1 MMMKKNTIQ
10 GYLGGGYV
18 QPLGYQRGGRTNQ
31 LMARISAMRKQRA
44 GQDAIADATA
54 SAQSAK
60 NKILG
65 YGKGLA
71 SLAGLA
77 APLVANAILPGSGLL
92 AGAVGKGLVAGGMGA
107 LGRFT
112 GEKLG
117 EKLSDAPD
125 APDPGTWGQKQ
136 LDEIKDYRA
145 GLRDDSL
152 ERSLASGAVAGVTA
166 GVKAADI
173 GTKLKKLK
181 DAEEVSNV
189 AEVTGALPE
198 GGFKSAL
205 GFNPSGEG
213 GLTVGLG
220 EFTPKNA
227 AGMAGYSKGF
237 SFGDL
242 SQANLMDENIKPFG
256 EFTYNEGGNYAMSD
270 LMDEY
275 DKLNLQKGG
284 MINGYQTG
292 GLSSLMRSFGG
303 EGNILETPDVDM
315 PSYSPENLV
324 QSGADFSDIYD
335 KGVSQDSSILKAIQ
349 ELNQM
354 NVDEAEDRYQQ
365 SLVDMDKGDLKS
377 LQQLT
382 KQVKNVARP
391 DTPYYYTDTGEV
403 DIPRQMKSRF
413 MNQPEKLEP
422 MMNPFTGEELGEAP
436 VSGMGNMNT
445 LGNPYKDILEL
456 LEEKRG
462 GAEMF
467 RQNLITNPE
476 SDAFGN
482 ELYTMERR
490 RDILDML
497 GEGNQ
502 MGGMIDGYMGGG
514 MMNKYMKGGMTPK
527 RKNYRGG
534 GLISMMPFNRR
545 IV

>member
-18 QPLGYQRGGRTNQ
+18 QPLGYQRGGRANQ

-92 AGAVGKGLVAGGMGA
+92 AGAVGKGLVAGGLGA

-166 GVKAADI
+166 GVGD
-173 GTKLKKLK
+173 KLKTLK
-181 DAEEVSNV
+181 DAKEVSKV
-189 AEVTGALPE
+189 TEATGALPE

-256 EFTYNEGGNYAMSD
+256 EFIHNQSDYAMGD
-270 LMDEY
+270 LY
-275 DKLNLQKGG
+275 DSLNLQKGG

-324 QSGADFSDIYD
+324 QSGADFSDMYD
-335 KGVSQDSSILKAIQ
+335 KGVGQDSSILKAIQ

-354 NVDEAEDRYQQ
+354 NIAEAEDRYQQ

-382 KQVKNVARP
+382 KQASNIARP
-391 DTPYYYTDTGEV
+391 EGYLSKFQTV
-403 DIPRQMKSRF
+403 IPVPPK
-413 MNQPEKLEP
+413 NKPEKLEP

-462 GAEMF
+462 GASMSYD
-467 RQNLITNPE
+467 NLRRNPE
-476 SDAFGN
+476 STAFGN

>member
-18 QPLGYQRGGRTNQ
+18 QPRSYQTGGRASQ
-31 LMARISAMRKQRA
+31 LMARIKAGRKSRDAQE
-44 GQDAIADATA
+44 AIADATA

-60 NKILG
+60 DKILG
-65 YGKGLA
+65 YGKGFA
-71 SLAGLA
+71 SLASLA

-92 AGAVGKGLVAGGMGA
+92 AGAIGKGLVAGGMGA
-107 LGRFT
+107 LGRFA

-117 EKLSDAPD
+117 EELSDDVAEPEE
-125 APDPGTWGQKQ
+125 GSYGMEQ
-136 LDEIKDYRA
+136 LDKISKYRE
-145 GLRDDSL
+145 GLLDDSL

-166 GVKAADI
+166 GVGD
-173 GTKLKKLK
+173 KLKTLK
-181 DAEEVSNV
+181 DAKEVSKV
-189 AEVTGALPE
+189 TEATGALPE

-256 EFTYNEGGNYAMSD
+256 EFIHNQSDYAMGD
-270 LMDEY
+270 LY
-275 DKLNLQKGG
+275 DSLNLQQGG

-335 KGVSQDSSILKAIQ
+335 KGVGQDSSILKAIQ

-403 DIPRQMKSRF
+403 DIPRQMEFRSI
-413 MNQPEKLEP
+413 NQPEKLEP

-462 GAEMF
+462 GASMSYD
-467 RQNLITNPE
+467 NLRRNPE
-476 SDAFGN
+476 STAFGN

-490 RDILDML
+490 RDILNMI